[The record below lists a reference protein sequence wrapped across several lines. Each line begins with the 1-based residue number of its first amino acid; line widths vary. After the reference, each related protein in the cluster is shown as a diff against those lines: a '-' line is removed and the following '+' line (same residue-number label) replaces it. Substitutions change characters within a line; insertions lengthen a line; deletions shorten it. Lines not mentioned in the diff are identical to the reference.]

1 MRRSLIIGNWKMNGT
16 QATIVS
22 LVEEL
27 LLADVGEDVE
37 VVLCPSSPYLY
48 LLKTQLHGS
57 DIALAA
63 QDVSEFEAGAYTGE
77 TAASMLLDLGCR
89 YSLVG
94 HSERREL
101 FAESDEQVARKALR
115 LCSAGLTPVVCV
127 GESLS
132 EREAGEAEQV
142 IAQQLAPFLEGV
154 GEGVLKKS
162 VIAYE
167 PVWAIGTGQTA
178 TPDQAQAMHAFIRGT
193 IAVSS
198 PELARDMRVIYGGSM
213 KPGNA
218 GELLSMPDIDGGLV
232 GGASLKAKDFLA
244 IIDTVKHLVK

>member
-1 MRRSLIIGNWKMNGT
+1 MRRSLIIGNWKMNGN

-22 LVEEL
+22 LVGEL
-27 LLADVGEDVE
+27 LSADVGEDVE
-37 VVLCPSSPYLY
+37 VVLCPSSPYLH

-115 LCSAGLTPVVCV
+115 LCSAGLTPVICV

-132 EREAGEAEQV
+132 EREAGEAEQIIV
-142 IAQQLAPFLEGV
+142 RQLAPFLEGD
-154 GEGVLKKS
+154 GAGVLKKS

-178 TPDQAQAMHAFIRGT
+178 TPDQAQAMHAFIRDTVAAIDPG
-193 IAVSS
+193 
-198 PELARDMRVIYGGSM
+198 LARGMRLIYGGSM
-213 KPGNA
+213 KPDNA

-232 GGASLKAKDFLA
+232 GGASLRAKDFLA
-244 IIDTVKHLVK
+244 IIDTVKHLVE